1 MMTSNKCI
9 FYYFCYLMKSKL
21 TLLFIVLVT
30 LSSCGVIT
38 KARYGNGLKINLDFG
53 KNSEKNVVA
62 KKSKEKRKATPILQQ
77 TQTPVEENTLLSS
90 DVVNAITP
98 FSNFENEVYKS
109 NLEINQIPKKP
120 LLDKI
125 EKKKAT
131 LKSYLKPNQP
141 KLKNDD
147 RPYERNAMWGGIL
160 FYGGLF
166 LGLFIPFISVVM
178 VLPGLLLSAYSLG
191 VIKTTGYAY
200 RGYGMALSVLA
211 VYFALMIIG
220 LLLLAAFYASF

>member
-38 KARYGNGLKINLDFG
+38 KARYGNGLKINLDLG

-77 TQTPVEENTLLSS
+77 TQTPIEENTLLSS
-90 DVVNAITP
+90 DVVTAITP
-98 FSNFENEVYKS
+98 FSNFEIEVYKS

-131 LKSYLKPNQP
+131 LK
-141 KLKNDD
+141 
-147 RPYERNAMWGGIL
+147 GCF
-160 FYGGLF
+160 FYGRTYFICSFLF
-166 LGLFIPFISVVM
+166 
-178 VLPGLLLSAYSLG
+178 
-191 VIKTTGYAY
+191 
-200 RGYGMALSVLA
+200 
-211 VYFALMIIG
+211 
-220 LLLLAAFYASF
+220 

>member
-1 MMTSNKCI
+1 
-9 FYYFCYLMKSKL
+9 MKSKL

-53 KNSEKNVVA
+53 KNSEK
-62 KKSKEKRKATPILQQ
+62 KITSKQPKEKRKSTPILQQ
-77 TQTPVEENTLLSS
+77 TQTPVEETTYLNTEAVAFISS
-90 DVVNAITP
+90 
-98 FSNFENEVYKS
+98 FSNLENEVYKS

-125 EKKKAT
+125 EKKKAI

-141 KLKNDD
+141 KFKNDE

-166 LGLFIPFISVVM
+166 LGLFLPFLFAIM
-178 VLPGLLLSAYSLG
+178 ALPGLLLSAYSLG

-200 RGYGMALSVLA
+200 RGYGMARSVFI
-211 VYFALMIIG
+211 VFFGLMIIG
-220 LLLLAAFYASF
+220 LILIAALFASL

>member
-1 MMTSNKCI
+1 
-9 FYYFCYLMKSKL
+9 MKSKL
-21 TLLFIVLVT
+21 TLLFLVLVT

-62 KKSKEKRKATPILQQ
+62 KKSKEKRKQTPILQQ
-77 TQTPVEENTLLSS
+77 TQTPIEETTLLSS
-90 DVVNAITP
+90 DIVTAITP
-98 FSNFENEVYKS
+98 FSNLENEVYKS

-125 EKKKAT
+125 ENKKAI

-166 LGLFIPFISVVM
+166 LGLFIPFISIVM
-178 VLPGLLLSAYSLG
+178 VLPGLLFSAYSLG
-191 VIKTTGYAY
+191 VIKTSGYAY

-220 LLLLAAFYASF
+220 LILLAALFASL